1 MYGNNVHKAVM
12 ESKEVKTGISIHIVN
27 KEYDKGSIIFQVGIP
42 IMPLDDF
49 KSIAKKVQ
57 DLEKE
62 HFPRIIKNYILN
74 TK

>member
-1 MYGNNVHKAVM
+1 
-12 ESKEVKTGISIHIVN
+12 
-27 KEYDKGSIIFQVGIP
+27 
-42 IMPLDDF
+42 MPLDDF